1 MGASLISPVRIL
13 EAQNE
18 HEIFKI
24 QERDLLLHAALNLEW
39 DIMTGSDV
47 EAEFY
52 RLLKERVDLQN
63 YLWADLDN
71 ENIKDTTVKDFE
83 NLKSFLGSMYEF
95 SKTDSSLTL
104 TRRNLKKRYEL
115 RANSAKSFSTNVILT
130 LDNSITIQKAEL
142 EEYKI

>member
-1 MGASLISPVRIL
+1 
-13 EAQNE
+13 
-18 HEIFKI
+18 
-24 QERDLLLHAALNLEW
+24 
-39 DIMTGSDV
+39 MTGSDV